1 MRGLLT
7 SVIQSE
13 STNMNPKFNL
23 LKVCFVVIFGQ
34 LISGNLSA
42 DVKLT
47 DKNALQGETL
57 EDHVLH
63 QLPEPN
69 REALAEM
76 VAGALV
82 KDLEDSIK
90 GLPLLFIIIGSSFQ
104 IQSSVWVLRELS
116 VFQVTFLSEP

>member
-1 MRGLLT
+1 
-7 SVIQSE
+7 
-13 STNMNPKFNL
+13 MNPKFNL

-34 LISGNLSA
+34 LISGNQSA

-47 DKNALQGETL
+47 DNNALQGETL

-63 QLPEPN
+63 QWPEPN

>member
-1 MRGLLT
+1 
-7 SVIQSE
+7 
-13 STNMNPKFNL
+13 MNPKFYL
-23 LKVCFVVIFGQ
+23 LKICIVVIFGQ
-34 LISGNLSA
+34 LISGNPSA

-90 GLPLLFIIIGSSFQ
+90 GLQQF
-104 IQSSVWVLRELS
+104 
-116 VFQVTFLSEP
+116 FL